1 MVITYNF
8 FQNLQDFLDNL
19 LQNLDPALFQNIILG
34 VLTIFIPFA
43 IVFFTDI
50 LNSKNKQRTEFEK
63 MVLSDEVLGTKKVF
77 WLSIFGIVFFAF
89 FSGVDTSTTAK
100 IVAIFVAIFL
110 IFFLSKPF
118 YKILKFSEGNLSE
131 FEISFLKKLSFS
143 KIFNFK
149 NKSKEEKMFRAWKS
163 FWSESSEFYEN
174 DFTKV
179 FIQHIDDAI
188 KFKKFNL
195 AVALGDTYVR
205 NIKKRNPF
213 LINKYILPKI
223 LEWHEIF
230 WNERKSLQRHNDTE
244 KQIQKNF
251 FRKFFL
257 RFGDL
262 ITKLFKKSN
271 AKEEDFGRWYFFGIK
286 FFNAIIETLLKDV
299 DGPYQLFKSFKEHIE
314 KREKELEK
322 ITDEQKKQSNLE
334 YINKLFNVF
343 CPTFFNKINSAQS
356 SYHIWEH
363 DFPSEWKITIANKD
377 NRMAHIILDEFLLW
391 STVRIFK
398 KENEENVDMD
408 LTEVI
413 KGIFP
418 NVHSS
423 LFTAFLMLYF
433 SVDIKDAIE
442 KERNF
447 YISGVSVTLS
457 AFVEESEEEMDKR
470 LAEMMKKRE
479 ISQKEETIQII
490 LKFFPSWPPLTFC
503 KDDLSEDES
512 KNWESY
518 TEEERKLI
526 VRKKKLEKIKAEIE
540 SEEIKKIC
548 EGSERKEFYRKVFLE
563 LIELLIKEIEE
574 IVPPKSFGR

>member
-1 MVITYNF
+1 
-8 FQNLQDFLDNL
+8 
-19 LQNLDPALFQNIILG
+19 
-34 VLTIFIPFA
+34 
-43 IVFFTDI
+43 
-50 LNSKNKQRTEFEK
+50 
-63 MVLSDEVLGTKKVF
+63 
-77 WLSIFGIVFFAF
+77 
-89 FSGVDTSTTAK
+89 
-100 IVAIFVAIFL
+100 VAIFVAIFL

-143 KIFNFK
+143 KTFTFMNK
-149 NKSKEEKMFRAWKS
+149 NIEEKMIRAWKS
-163 FWSESSEFYEN
+163 FWSERSEFYES
-174 DFTKV
+174 DFTEV

-195 AVALGDTYVR
+195 AVALGETYIS
-205 NIKKRNPF
+205 NIEKRNPF
-213 LINKYILPKI
+213 LIDKYILPKI

-230 WNERKSLQRHNDTE
+230 WNEGKSLQRQDDTE

-251 FRKFFL
+251 LSKYFL
-257 RFGDL
+257 GFGDL
-262 ITKLFKKSN
+262 MTKLFKNSN
-271 AKEEDFGRWYFFGIK
+271 SKEEDFGRWHFFGIK
-286 FFNAIIETLLKDV
+286 FFKAIIETLLKDV
-299 DGPYQLFKSFKEHIE
+299 NGPYQLFISFKKHIE
-314 KREKELEK
+314 ESERKLEKNTDEKEKER
-322 ITDEQKKQSNLE
+322 NLE
-334 YINKLFNVF
+334 YIKELFRSF
-343 CPTFFNKINSAQS
+343 CPTFFNEINSAQS
-356 SYHIWEH
+356 IYHIWEH

-377 NRMAHIILDEFLLW
+377 NRMAHIILYEFLKW
-391 STVRIFK
+391 SENRIFK
-398 KENEENVDMD
+398 DNLDDN

-490 LKFFPSWPPLTFC
+490 LKFFNSWPTLTIY

-518 TEEERKLI
+518 TEEERKSVVKKI
-526 VRKKKLEKIKAEIE
+526 RKEKLEKTKAEIE

-548 EGSERKEFYRKVFLE
+548 VGSDRKEFYREVFLE
-563 LIELLIKEIEE
+563 LIDLLILEIE
-574 IVPPKSFGR
+574 K

>member
-1 MVITYNF
+1 
-8 FQNLQDFLDNL
+8 
-19 LQNLDPALFQNIILG
+19 
-34 VLTIFIPFA
+34 
-43 IVFFTDI
+43 
-50 LNSKNKQRTEFEK
+50 
-63 MVLSDEVLGTKKVF
+63 
-77 WLSIFGIVFFAF
+77 
-89 FSGVDTSTTAK
+89 
-100 IVAIFVAIFL
+100 
-110 IFFLSKPF
+110 
-118 YKILKFSEGNLSE
+118 
-131 FEISFLKKLSFS
+131 
-143 KIFNFK
+143 
-149 NKSKEEKMFRAWKS
+149 
-163 FWSESSEFYEN
+163 
-174 DFTKV
+174 
-179 FIQHIDDAI
+179 
-188 KFKKFNL
+188 
-195 AVALGDTYVR
+195 
-205 NIKKRNPF
+205 
-213 LINKYILPKI
+213 
-223 LEWHEIF
+223 
-230 WNERKSLQRHNDTE
+230 
-244 KQIQKNF
+244 
-251 FRKFFL
+251 
-257 RFGDL
+257 
-262 ITKLFKKSN
+262 LFKKSN

-447 YISGVSVTLS
+447 YMRGVSVS
-457 AFVEESEEEMDKR
+457 PPDFVEESEEEKEKR
-470 LAEMMKKRE
+470 EAEMIKARE
-479 ISQKEETIQII
+479 ISQKEEIIQII
-490 LKFFPSWPPLTFC
+490 LEFFPFWPPLTFC

-574 IVPPKSFGR
+574 IVPPKSFGS